1 MKVKLFKY
9 LIPHKSMKK
18 EVFTVGLAMSVV
30 LTIMAFLYDIEII
43 KFISS
48 LRNEYLDY
56 FLLSITFI
64 SNTIIIFFF
73 LTSLFL
79 WKEHKRRWIF
89 PLWVT
94 LLCSLVVSYIVKILV
109 QRPRPFQVGLVSV
122 LQIAFHFI
130 RTNFNTWNF
139 SFPSFQT
146 VLVFSALP
154 LLNKEFKKFRYI
166 WLVFACLIAFSRV
179 YFGVHY
185 LSDVLAGGI
194 IGYLI
199 GLAIVKIEEKKN
211 YGKKLMKSLRIRK

>member
-1 MKVKLFKY
+1 
-9 LIPHKSMKK
+9 MKK
-18 EVFTVGLAMSVV
+18 GVFIVGLAMSIV
-30 LTIMAFLYDIEII
+30 LTVMVFLYDTEII
-43 KFISS
+43 RFISS
-48 LRNEYLDY
+48 LRNEYFDY

-64 SNTIIIFFF
+64 SNAIIIFFF
-73 LTSLFL
+73 LTTLFL

-89 PLWVT
+89 PLWLT
-94 LLCSLVVSYIVKILV
+94 LFFSLIVSYIIKIVV
-109 QRPRPFQVGLVSV
+109 QRPRPFQIGLVSV

-130 RTNFNTWNF
+130 RGSFNTWNF

-154 LLNKEFKKFRYI
+154 LLSKEFKKFRYI
-166 WLVFACLIAFSRV
+166 WLIFACLIAFSRV

-199 GLAIVKIEEKKN
+199 GLIIVSIEEKKS
-211 YGKKLMKSLRIRK
+211 YGKRLMKRLKIRN